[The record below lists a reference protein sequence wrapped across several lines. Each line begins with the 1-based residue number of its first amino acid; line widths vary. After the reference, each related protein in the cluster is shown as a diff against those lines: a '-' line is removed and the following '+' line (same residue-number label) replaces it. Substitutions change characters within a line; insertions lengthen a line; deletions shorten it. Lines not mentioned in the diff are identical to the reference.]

1 MNIDWKE
8 FAFIGIPSV
17 LVGGVTG
24 WFARRSG
31 AKWPVAG
38 LAGAGAGAVTAHA
51 ILFIRRR
58 FNMPDQLPDKT
69 MEVLPSAQVPVVTP
83 TADAALGKVAAREKA
98 VETPKK
104 VVSNVTPTN
113 ANEVGDNV
121 FDINPDDGMDT
132 GALGGE
138 GSI

>member
-1 MNIDWKE
+1 MGIDWKE
-8 FAFIGIPSV
+8 FAFVGIPSV

-24 WFARRSG
+24 WFVRKSG
-31 AKWPVAG
+31 AKLPVVALAG
-38 LAGAGAGAVTAHA
+38 TGAGAMTAHA
-51 ILFIRRR
+51 ILFVRRR
-58 FNMPDQLPDKT
+58 FSMPEQLPDKT

-83 TADAALGKVAAREKA
+83 TADAALGAVAAREKA

-104 VVSNVTPTN
+104 AVPNVAPTN

-121 FDINPDDGMDT
+121 FDINSSDGMDM